1 MLTLVYGRF
10 TGGGLADELNRRAKL
25 DTETQSKVSM
35 ERNGKT
41 QVTTLYFNIKTCQWC
56 EINPLL

>member
-25 DTETQSKVSM
+25 DTETQSKV
-35 ERNGKT
+35 RGKEQENT
-41 QVTTLYFNIKTCQWC
+41 GGM
-56 EINPLL
+56 